1 MCDESTNQLIFVSF
15 RWYKSDAKN
24 IPFALI
30 STFELVLTTL
40 PFESLHNSLEEK
52 TPVAVIVSLQ
62 ITPL

>member
-1 MCDESTNQLIFVSF
+1 MNI
-15 RWYKSDAKN
+15 KSLKDGFCSLMWDKLDSKN

-30 STFELVLTTL
+30 STFEAVLTTL